1 MIDECRKLL
10 TAENIDRI
18 AREVVALCERE
29 QDTTNLK
36 RLKKLLKETER
47 KKKNLMDAI
56 MECDMDIVRKTLYEQ
71 IPVIEKEKTDLE
83 LQIALE
89 EASQVRLTIPEVK
102 FFLTALRKGNPDSV
116 KYQKMLINVFVNSIY
131 LYDDKITLIFNSGD
145 KEVSVDA
152 KLLSEIENHAED
164 TPKDE
169 RFVFGAVSST
179 RKKHPR
185 GCFFQRNSPLAS
197 EILLRNVK

>member
-179 RKKHPR
+179 RKSTREGAFFNEIRLRRVKY
-185 GCFFQRNSPLAS
+185 CFAM
-197 EILLRNVK
+197 